1 MNKFYLLPLSLI
13 LFNPIFSDEA
23 EVHVLTECD
32 VAINPQLL
40 KEFEENLALL
50 MQKKNRKST
59 EEQETETTPELQ
71 EENNLETSVIKDQT
85 STEKETILPLSNDD
99 KETVRKERNFTKR
112 STASANKKN
121 AQKLNKEK
129 KDSNLPPN
137 KILPKEEPPNLS
149 QSKSFNSLI
158 QSEKPPQI
166 AKETPPNDSQSL
178 TKAEKT
184 PSFPIEESENPL
196 NKKKSLKP
204 PNN

>member
-71 EENNLETSVIKDQT
+71 EENN
-85 STEKETILPLSNDD
+85 
-99 KETVRKERNFTKR
+99 
-112 STASANKKN
+112 
-121 AQKLNKEK
+121 
-129 KDSNLPPN
+129 
-137 KILPKEEPPNLS
+137 
-149 QSKSFNSLI
+149 
-158 QSEKPPQI
+158 
-166 AKETPPNDSQSL
+166 
-178 TKAEKT
+178 
-184 PSFPIEESENPL
+184 
-196 NKKKSLKP
+196 
-204 PNN
+204 